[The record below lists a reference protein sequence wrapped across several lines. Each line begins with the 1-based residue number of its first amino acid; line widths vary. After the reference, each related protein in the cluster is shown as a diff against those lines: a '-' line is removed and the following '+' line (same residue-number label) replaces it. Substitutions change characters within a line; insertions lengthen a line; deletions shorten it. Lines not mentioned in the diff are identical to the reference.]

1 MIVAWNKLTAL
12 LSGTVLLG
20 FVASSTG
27 VAKGQANCEAIPAG
41 RARTDC
47 YIGLSHINRQ
57 RSAIAAGAAQQQT
70 NRAIYRQVTGMR
82 PKTKRH
88 RAVSGQ

>member
-1 MIVAWNKLTAL
+1 MIVTRNRLTAFL
-12 LSGTVLLG
+12 GGTVLLG
-20 FVASSTG
+20 FVASSTD
-27 VAKGQANCEAIPAG
+27 VAKSQVNCEAIPVG
-41 RARTDC
+41 PARTDC
-47 YIGLSHINRQ
+47 YIGLSHISRQ
-57 RSAIAAGAAQQQT
+57 RSTIAAGAAQQQT